1 MYEEVS
7 NLNQTRLLQGDI
19 VVDFPFPFFEESI
32 EFLKADTEGKLEST
46 TDIPFSTSSDE
57 VVKAYAKQ
65 MKVMMISQTCDI
77 QRRERISICPV
88 HPISV
93 VPSKHLDSLRKRKIN
108 YWFYLPNLDGRIE
121 ESIADLQGII
131 SLPRKLVLSYLNN
144 KRITLSHWGRHHL
157 CWALQGYFGR
167 PIEDLSPEISPL
179 VQSPTVTPSVNMST
193 SLSSGILRY

>member
-7 NLNQTRLLQGDI
+7 NLNQTILLQGDI
-19 VVDFPFPFFEESI
+19 VVDFPFPFFEESL
-32 EFLKADTEGKLEST
+32 EFLKTDTEGKLAST

-57 VVKAYAKQ
+57 VIKAYAKQ
-65 MKVMMISQTCDI
+65 IKVMMISQTCDI

-88 HPISV
+88 LPISV
-93 VPSKHLDSLRKRKIN
+93 VPSKHLDNLRKRKIN
-108 YWFYLPNLDGRIE
+108 YWFYLPSLDGRIE

-131 SLPRKLVLSYLNN
+131 SLPRKLILGYLHN

-167 PIEDLSPEISPL
+167 PIEDLSPETSPL
-179 VQSPTVTPSVNMST
+179 VQPPTVTPSVNISA
-193 SLSSGILRY
+193 SLSSGVMPY